1 MAIRIGPL
9 AADDPLLTNEAVDPP
24 PTLANIATRF
34 VLVPPE
40 LWPGVSPGGWV
51 AKVISADQRTEVR
64 RAARLA
70 PARHAL
76 RRRCAARLAPARGA
90 RPRAVR
96 RPSHPRTG
104 VQGQVQ
110 RRHVLLQV
118 RHGRVLEDPLVR
130 AGPQAAPRAALL
142 LAS

>member
-64 RAARLA
+64 RAARL
-70 PARHAL
+70 P
-76 RRRCAARLAPARGA
+76 
-90 RPRAVR
+90 
-96 RPSHPRTG
+96 PSLCLP
-104 VQGQVQ
+104 
-110 RRHVLLQV
+110 
-118 RHGRVLEDPLVR
+118 
-130 AGPQAAPRAALL
+130 
-142 LAS
+142 

>member
-51 AKVISADQRTEVR
+51 AKVISADQRTEVCK
-64 RAARLA
+64 AKFSDGTFYFKFATVACWKTL
-70 PARHAL
+70 
-76 RRRCAARLAPARGA
+76 
-90 RPRAVR
+90 
-96 RPSHPRTG
+96 S
-104 VQGQVQ
+104 
-110 RRHVLLQV
+110 
-118 RHGRVLEDPLVR
+118 
-130 AGPQAAPRAALL
+130 
-142 LAS
+142 